1 MTFENNV
8 AIITGAAREIGC
20 ATALAVVREGASV
33 AVLDVDAD
41 PPVCLRE
48 AGKRLCYAAA
58 DVAREREVADAV
70 AKVEQRFGGV
80 DILVNNAGIQ
90 CYATVTRP
98 PGKSGTTFSG
108 ATSRARFSA
117 QSIPSRRSS
126 GGGGVVVNVA
136 SVQSSVTQRR
146 VAAYST
152 MKSAPLGLTCSIAI
166 DYAPSVRYVAVCPGT
181 VDTPMFRNALGQ
193 AGDPG
198 ALPEECIAMH
208 PPKRIV
214 SPAKVADLILFLSS
228 TKATFITGLSVRID
242 GGLGIGGSI
251 RPA

>member
-1 MTFENNV
+1 MLRYRDETTGEEWDHVLGGNLESAFLCAEHSLP
-8 AIITGAAREIGC
+8 AI
-20 ATALAVVREGASV
+20 
-33 AVLDVDAD
+33 
-41 PPVCLRE
+41 LR
-48 AGKRLCYAAA
+48 R
-58 DVAREREVADAV
+58 
-70 AKVEQRFGGV
+70 
-80 DILVNNAGIQ
+80 
-90 CYATVTRP
+90 
-98 PGKSGTTFSG
+98 
-108 ATSRARFSA
+108 
-117 QSIPSRRSS
+117 
-126 GGGGVVVNVA
+126 GGGVVVNVA